1 MSRRSKKAGGGLH
14 IGRYLAMGFGVLVA
28 LSVLMQACG
37 ITEPNTEPDIE
48 APAVVESVEE
58 NERDA
63 AEEPVPEEDGEETT
77 TENIVL
83 TPIET
88 TEEPEEPA
96 EPVVENTPEEPQV
109 VETPEA
115 QPPAV
120 ETPTPEPHVV
130 ETPVVEPDPVVD
142 EEPVF
147 VPVVDDPLSGGA
159 STAPDYD
166 EPTYKEPTY
175 QEPAYQ
181 EPIQTGN
188 DYVINVNS
196 GKYHYAWCDSVGRM
210 AEHNKSYY
218 TGASSDIAAMGYSP
232 CENCN
237 P

>member
-1 MSRRSKKAGGGLH
+1 MSRRSKNAGGGLH

-48 APAVVESVEE
+48 DPAVVESVEA
-58 NERDA
+58 NEQETVEA
-63 AEEPVPEEDGEETT
+63 PTSEDQSEAST

-83 TPIET
+83 TPVET
-88 TEEPEEPA
+88 TEEPEEPT
-96 EPVVENTPEEPQV
+96 EPE
-109 VETPEA
+109 VETTREKPPVADVPET
-115 QPPAV
+115 QPPVV
-120 ETPTPEPHVV
+120 ETPTPDPPVV
-130 ETPVVEPDPVVD
+130 ETPVVEPDHVVD

-147 VPVVDDPLSGGA
+147 VPVVGDPLAGGT
-159 STAPDYD
+159 SSAPDY
-166 EPTYKEPTY
+166 ETPIYQEPTY
-175 QEPAYQ
+175 QD
-181 EPIQTGN
+181 PIQTGN

-218 TGASSDIAAMGYSP
+218 TGASSDIAAMGYVP